1 MKLKSK
7 PTTFDECLAAFGPEQ
22 RAALE
27 KMRRVVRAAAPGA
40 VECVSYGLPAFKLDG
55 RGLIALGGWKN
66 HCALYP
72 MSGQVLAELADE
84 LAKYEVEKGTIRFPP
99 SKPLPAALVR
109 KIIKVR
115 MAEIAA
121 RNPRLAK
128 SKGDPE
134 VEAFL
139 NAIKS
144 PPRKAALERLRAI
157 VLGADRSI
165 AEGIKW
171 KSPSFRTTD
180 WFATINTHGP
190 HSIRLVLHFGAKVKA
205 TAEIGVAVADPK
217 GLLKWLAKD
226 RALVE
231 FASLEELEAM
241 AKPLAALVKAWI
253 KRMPKDG
260 EA

>member
-1 MKLKSK
+1 MKSK
-7 PTTFDECLAAFGPEQ
+7 PTTFDECLAAFAPEQ

-27 KMRRVVRAAAPGA
+27 KLRRTVRAAAPGA

-72 MSGQVLAELADE
+72 MSGQVLAELANE
-84 LAKYEVEKGTIRFPP
+84 LSKYECEKGTIRFPP
-99 SKPLPAALVR
+99 SKPLPAALVK
-109 KIIKVR
+109 KIVKVR
-115 MAEIAA
+115 TAEIAS
-121 RNPRLAK
+121 RNPKPAK
-128 SKGDPE
+128 PKGDPE

-139 NAIKS
+139 EAVKH

-190 HSIRLVLHFGAKVKA
+190 RCIRLILHFGAKVKS
-205 TAEIGVAVADPK
+205 TAETGIAIADPK

-226 RALVE
+226 RAIVE
-231 FASLEELEAM
+231 FASLQEMEAM

-253 KRMPKDG
+253 RQMPKDG
-260 EA
+260 ES

>member
-1 MKLKSK
+1 MPTK
-7 PTTFDECLAAFGPEQ
+7 PTTFDECLATFGPEQ

-27 KMRRVVRAAAPGA
+27 KLRLVVHKTAPGA

-55 RGLIALGGWKN
+55 RGLIAFGGWKN

-72 MSGQVLAELADE
+72 MSGQVLAQLANE

-99 SKPLPAALVR
+99 SKPLPAAMVR
-109 KIIKVR
+109 KIVKIR
-115 MAEIAA
+115 TAEIAA
-121 RNPRLAK
+121 RNPKLAP
-128 SKGDPE
+128 SKRDPD

-139 NAIKS
+139 DAIKY

-171 KSPSFRTTD
+171 KSPSFRTSD

-190 HSIRLVLHFGAKVKA
+190 RSIRLILHFGAKVKS
-205 TAEIGVAVADPK
+205 TAETGVAVPDPK

-226 RALVE
+226 RAIVE
-231 FASLEELEAM
+231 FTSLDEMEAL

>member
-1 MKLKSK
+1 MPTK

-27 KMRRVVRAAAPGA
+27 KLRLVVRMAAPGA
-40 VECVSYGLPAFKLDG
+40 VECVSYGLPAFRLDG
-55 RGLIALGGWKN
+55 RGLIAFGGWKH

-72 MSGQVLAELADE
+72 MSGQVLTELADD

-99 SKPLPAALVR
+99 SKPLPATLVR
-109 KIIKVR
+109 KIVKIR
-115 MAEIAA
+115 SAEIAA
-121 RNPRLAK
+121 RNRKKAP
-128 SKGDPE
+128 SKGDPD
-134 VEAFL
+134 VLAFL
-139 NAIKS
+139 EAIKS

-157 VLGADRSI
+157 VLGANRSI

-171 KSPSFRTTD
+171 KSPSFRTSD

-190 HSIRLVLHFGAKVKA
+190 KSIRLILHFGATVKS
-205 TAEIGVAVADPK
+205 TAETGVAVADPK

-226 RALVE
+226 RAMVE
-231 FASLEELEAM
+231 TGSLEELEAM
-241 AKPLAALVKAWI
+241 ARPLAALVRAWI
-253 KRMPKDG
+253 RSMPKDG